1 MAEAFSNKLTRAAG
15 IVTSSTGGSIGITTN
30 IITGISTVGV
40 AVSDLVVNSNFIA
53 GSKVTV
59 IGVSSVTVDR
69 DSTNTAATSSQS
81 VKFLGP
87 TTAYT
92 SASATKSILIGGT
105 FANNT
110 DNSVNLTVEV
120 RDQST
125 AVSVSI
131 ASKIPVPAGSSFVI
145 SDVGK
150 TLLEGTD
157 EVVIYCDSANA
168 IDANLSILTGVN

>member
-15 IVTSSTGGSIGITTN
+15 IVTTSSSGSIGITTN

-53 GSKVTV
+53 GSKVSV

-92 SASATKSILIGGT
+92 SASATKTILIGGT

-120 RDQST
+120 RDCLLYTSPSPRDKRQSRM
-125 AVSVSI
+125 
-131 ASKIPVPAGSSFVI
+131 PSS
-145 SDVGK
+145 
-150 TLLEGTD
+150 
-157 EVVIYCDSANA
+157 A
-168 IDANLSILTGVN
+168 